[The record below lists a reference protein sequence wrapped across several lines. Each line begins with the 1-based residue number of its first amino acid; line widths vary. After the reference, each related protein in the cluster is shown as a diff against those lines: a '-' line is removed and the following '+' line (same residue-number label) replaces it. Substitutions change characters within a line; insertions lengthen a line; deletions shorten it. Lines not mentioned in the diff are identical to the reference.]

1 MVKVSPG
8 NLRAFEKLG
17 QKGSLFNYG
26 LIDLIKENAEVKVL
40 SADLSLLSGL
50 DRFIRKYPN
59 HFIQTGIA
67 EQNMMAIAAG
77 YAMEDHMSIA
87 TTYSSFIAVRSL
99 EQIRQNI
106 SNTCANVKIIGTFA
120 GVVAA
125 KSGVSHWATEDL
137 AFMRALPNMTVLS
150 PADSLEAIK
159 CFEAATKIDSP
170 VYIRLSGGINC
181 PMVFCDDY
189 EYRIGK
195 FVKLT
200 DGDDVAIIATG
211 LMVNESLKVSKML
224 SEKGIKASVYD
235 AHTIKPL
242 DRNTLDEIFSR
253 AKLIVTVEEHNV
265 IGGLGS
271 AVAEY
276 KATKENTPR
285 QIFLGFNDKF
295 TKSGSQRFIWNSS
308 NITDEQICN
317 RIVSECAVM

>member
-1 MVKVSPG
+1 MVKVSAG

-17 QKGSLFNYG
+17 QKGSIFNYG
-26 LIDLIKENAEVKVL
+26 LIDLIKDNSDVKVL

-50 DRFIRKYPN
+50 DKFIRKYPDK
-59 HFIQTGIA
+59 FIQTGIA
-67 EQNMMAIAAG
+67 AQNMMAIAAG
-77 YAMEDHMSIA
+77 YAMEGHMAIA

-106 SNTCANVKIIGTFA
+106 SNTNANVKIIGTFA

-137 AFMRALPNMTVLS
+137 AFMRALPNLTVLS

-159 CFEAATKIDSP
+159 CFEAATKIDTP

-181 PMVFCDDY
+181 PMVYTDDY
-189 EYRIGK
+189 DYKIGK

-200 DGDDVAIIATG
+200 QGDDVAIIATG
-211 LMVNESLKVSKML
+211 LMVNESLKAAKLL
-224 SEKGIKASVYD
+224 SDKGINVSVYD

-242 DRNTLDEIFSR
+242 DKGTLDDIFSSV
-253 AKLIVTVEEHNV
+253 KLIVTVEEHNV

-285 QIFLGFNDKF
+285 QIFLGFNDCF
-295 TKSGSQRFIWNSS
+295 TEAGSQRFIWNQS
-308 NITDEQICN
+308 NLTDECISK
-317 RIVSECAVM
+317 RIIQERGDL